1 VAAKKTAPS
10 TRYQVRKGAGGS
22 YVVDTRTGGTVM
34 TGMVAAGARQ
44 VADHLN
50 RRAF

>member
-1 VAAKKTAPS
+1 MTAKNTTPT
-10 TRYQVRKGAGGS
+10 TRYQVRKGVGGS

-34 TGMVAAGARQ
+34 TGMVAVGARQ

-50 RRAF
+50 RRSV

>member
-1 VAAKKTAPS
+1 MATKNTTTA

-22 YVVDTRTGGTVM
+22 YVVDTKTGGTVM
-34 TGMVAAGARQ
+34 TGMAAVGARQ

-50 RRAF
+50 RRSA